1 MSARIFSAILP
12 HKAEGGVRCAR
23 DLETF
28 AQLRVPNR
36 QPIILRWTCVSESQ
50 SSINQTPL
58 NGLTFA
64 KLCHLRVSPHSLTCK
79 C

>member
-1 MSARIFSAILP
+1 MSARIFSNLR
-12 HKAEGGVRCAR
+12 HKAAGGVRCAR
-23 DLETF
+23 DQETF

-36 QPIILRWTCVSESQ
+36 QPITLRWTCISESQ
-50 SSINQTPL
+50 SSIYHTSL
-58 NGLTFA
+58 NGSTFA